1 MKETTKNAIFA
12 IYTFF
17 SDSLSNKQSV
27 IDSKHYFR
35 KSDKTFS
42 HFYVN
47 NEKLMV
53 AGGGV
58 DTHAVDINNEKDIAL
73 LACAFYRIFV

>member
-17 SDSLSNKQSV
+17 LNSLTGT
-27 IDSKHYFR
+27 SKHYFR
-35 KSDKTFS
+35 KSNGTFS

-47 NEKLMV
+47 NGKLMV

>member
-17 SDSLSNKQSV
+17 LNSLENSHCFING
-27 IDSKHYFR
+27 KHYFR
-35 KSDKTFS
+35 KSNGTFS
-42 HFYVN
+42 HFYADGA
-47 NEKLMV
+47 KLMV
-53 AGGGV
+53 CGGGIE
-58 DTHAVDINNEKDIAL
+58 THAVNTNDEKDIAL

>member
-17 SDSLSNKQSV
+17 LNSLT
-27 IDSKHYFR
+27 DTCKHYFR
-35 KSDKTFS
+35 KSNGTFS